1 MLISP
6 PTFVTFILSRL
17 KDSGHQAYIVGGAVR
32 NLCLDRPITDWD
44 VTTSASPDEI
54 KKIFRNTKL
63 FALKHETV
71 TLVDSGKH
79 FEITPFRGQQNSIKD
94 DLAHRDFTINAM
106 ACDME
111 KAEMMDFHAGRKDL
125 ARKLIRTTGDPKER
139 FREDP
144 LRILRAARFASELG
158 FRIDNDTK
166 DVMKDMASM
175 LGSVTPE
182 RIRDELMKIL
192 MSPKPSTGFTIM
204 RRADLLKHV
213 IPELLEGYRKQQNHF
228 HNYTI
233 FRHVM
238 ETVDRVE
245 PVPLLRL
252 TALLHDIA
260 KPRVRKKIRGEWRFY
275 GHEKASA
282 DLAGEIMGRLR
293 FSKDMIQKTTN
304 LIRHHMVDYDSQ
316 WTDGAIRRLIRRIGQ
331 SQIMDLLILRKAD
344 ILAHG
349 LQDPNLNLLTELKE
363 RIDKLGKSPVVTK
376 TQDLA
381 IDGRQVM
388 DALGIPSGSEVG
400 NILTK
405 LVEKVT
411 DKPELNTEKRLLA
424 VLESLKH
431 DGLS

>member
-6 PTFVTFILSRL
+6 PTFVTFILSSL

-71 TLVDSGKH
+71 TLVDSGSH

-106 ACDME
+106 AFEME
-111 KAEMMDFHAGRKDL
+111 KAEILDFHAGRKDL
-125 ARKLIRTTGDPKER
+125 ARKLIRATGDPRER

-204 RRADLLKHV
+204 RRADLLKHA
-213 IPELLEGYRKQQNHF
+213 IPELLEG
-228 HNYTI
+228 
-233 FRHVM
+233 
-238 ETVDRVE
+238 
-245 PVPLLRL
+245 
-252 TALLHDIA
+252 
-260 KPRVRKKIRGEWRFY
+260 
-275 GHEKASA
+275 
-282 DLAGEIMGRLR
+282 
-293 FSKDMIQKTTN
+293 
-304 LIRHHMVDYDSQ
+304 
-316 WTDGAIRRLIRRIGQ
+316 
-331 SQIMDLLILRKAD
+331 
-344 ILAHG
+344 
-349 LQDPNLNLLTELKE
+349 
-363 RIDKLGKSPVVTK
+363 
-376 TQDLA
+376 
-381 IDGRQVM
+381 
-388 DALGIPSGSEVG
+388 
-400 NILTK
+400 
-405 LVEKVT
+405 
-411 DKPELNTEKRLLA
+411 
-424 VLESLKH
+424 
-431 DGLS
+431 